1 MSAYTRARIKNILFL
16 VLAFTL
22 RSVETEQSVSTTQA
36 LFFVQIALA
45 TRVFSGQSLVASKP
59 RVLMPVH
66 MLMWAFVFTSLKL
79 LMLALALVLSS
90 LSLSREFRRPSRR
103 Q

>member
-1 MSAYTRARIKNILFL
+1 MSAYTSARIKNILFL

-22 RSVETEQSVSTTQA
+22 RSVETEQSISTTQA
-36 LFFVQIALA
+36 PFFVQIALA